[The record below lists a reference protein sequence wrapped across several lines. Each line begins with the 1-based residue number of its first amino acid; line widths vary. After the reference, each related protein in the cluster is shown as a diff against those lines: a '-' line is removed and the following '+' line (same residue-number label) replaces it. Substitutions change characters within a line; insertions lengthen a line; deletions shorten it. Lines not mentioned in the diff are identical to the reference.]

1 MSSGRLALLLGLLLL
16 TLFVDA
22 GQVISRLAHPRAASG
37 ARRDAPGAAD
47 GADLKQFE
55 VALRRLR
62 RGPNG
67 VDAVRTVLGYLEVSV
82 LEPPEPTARC
92 PRLVCRLHIFPRAR
106 SLPTDGLAHV
116 SPIMLTAV
124 GASTL
129 CPAARS

>member
-1 MSSGRLALLLGLLLL
+1 MSAGRLALLLGLLLL

-92 PRLVCRLHIFPRAR
+92 PRLVCRLHNFPSTCAASRLMA
-106 SLPTDGLAHV
+106 SLVVP
-116 SPIMLTAV
+116 PF
-124 GASTL
+124 
-129 CPAARS
+129 

>member
-1 MSSGRLALLLGLLLL
+1 MVLLGVLVLG
-16 TLFVDA
+16 LFVDA
-22 GQVISRLAHPRAASG
+22 GQVISRLAHPRGPSA

-47 GADLKQFE
+47 GPDLKQFE
-55 VALRRLR
+55 VALQRLR
-62 RGPNG
+62 RGPHG
-67 VDAVRTVLGYLEVSV
+67 VDAVRTVLGYLEVTC
-82 LEPPEPTARC
+82 LDAPEPTTRC